1 MEVKIKSPS
10 TKVTFAVSFCQTDL
24 DSFSQPW
31 NILISNV
38 NFQSFLDIIFYEDT
52 QKCNDLLV

>member
-10 TKVTFAVSFCQTDL
+10 MQLTFAVSFCQTDL
-24 DSFSQPW
+24 DSFSQPR

-38 NFQSFLDIIFYEDT
+38 NFQSFLYIIFYEDT
-52 QKCNDLLV
+52 